1 MKIAPVSLSKYVKNK
16 NKDIYPVKNLFNKFK
31 DKFIKKEAFL
41 ATTPLVAYM
50 PINWNRMKEEASK
63 S

>member
-1 MKIAPVSLSKYVKNK
+1 MKVLKIGPSLIYRKVNNNLKNIIS
-16 NKDIYPVKNLFNKFK
+16 IYK
-31 DKFIKKEAFL
+31 DKCFIHKKKQFFI
-41 ATTPLVAYM
+41 TTPIVAYM